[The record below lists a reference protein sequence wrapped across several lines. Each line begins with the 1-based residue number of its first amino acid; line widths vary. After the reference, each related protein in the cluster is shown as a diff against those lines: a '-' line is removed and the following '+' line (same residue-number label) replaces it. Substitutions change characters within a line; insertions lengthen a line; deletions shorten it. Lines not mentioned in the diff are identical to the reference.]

1 MLPSLSIDSPTNN
14 IHHLTD
20 IDADINMPFD
30 NNFAYYTHHDFHN
43 NFDISQCFSNNQS
56 FSIINCNIRSL
67 STNFDSLTN
76 MLSNL
81 YFSFSLIG
89 LTETKIKSDQTQ
101 IVNTDLPGYQFL
113 SQPTLSDWGGV
124 AFYIKDNLHFKV
136 RPDLSSATEDFETLW
151 IEIHN
156 YSHSNLLCG
165 IIYRHPNSN
174 LGNFL
179 DYLNL
184 VTDKISRESKFCTI
198 QGDFDLD
205 LLKFESHLVTDDFLN
220 TLGSYFFQPHI
231 LQPTRITDHSATLID
246 NIFFNSI
253 EHFTVSGNLVYDLTD
268 HLANFLI
275 FDKFSSLPSNIK
287 LYKRDFSNFNQ
298 QVLLDD
304 MQSVDWHGT
313 VFDSIENPSD
323 LLKSFYTK
331 LSSVIDVH
339 IPLKQLLDC
348 AGDGK
353 MIWKGIKQIV
363 HCKPPISQRSIK
375 LVENGNEISDS
386 KEIANKFNDYFA
398 NIGKSII
405 ASEIPIACKDPMA
418 YLGNPVCNSFYF
430 QLGLAKLKLK
440 SII

>member
-1 MLPSLSIDSPTNN
+1 MIFTIILILANAFLI
-14 IHHLTD
+14 
-20 IDADINMPFD
+20 
-30 NNFAYYTHHDFHN
+30 
-43 NFDISQCFSNNQS
+43 NQS

-174 LGNFL
+174 LGNFV

-184 VTDKISRESKFCTI
+184 VTDKISRECKFCTI
-198 QGDFDLD
+198 QGDFNLD

-253 EHFTVSGNLVYDLTD
+253 EHFTVSGILFMIL
-268 HLANFLI
+268 LIIWLI
-275 FDKFSSLPSNIK
+275 F
-287 LYKRDFSNFNQ
+287 
-298 QVLLDD
+298 
-304 MQSVDWHGT
+304 
-313 VFDSIENPSD
+313 
-323 LLKSFYTK
+323 
-331 LSSVIDVH
+331 
-339 IPLKQLLDC
+339 
-348 AGDGK
+348 
-353 MIWKGIKQIV
+353 
-363 HCKPPISQRSIK
+363 
-375 LVENGNEISDS
+375 
-386 KEIANKFNDYFA
+386 
-398 NIGKSII
+398 
-405 ASEIPIACKDPMA
+405 
-418 YLGNPVCNSFYF
+418 
-430 QLGLAKLKLK
+430 
-440 SII
+440 